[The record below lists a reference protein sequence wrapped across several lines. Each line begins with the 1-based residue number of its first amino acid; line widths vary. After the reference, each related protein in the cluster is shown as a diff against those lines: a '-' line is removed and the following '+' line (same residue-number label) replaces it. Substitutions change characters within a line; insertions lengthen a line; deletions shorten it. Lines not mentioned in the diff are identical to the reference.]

1 MDIIG
6 WILLGLIAGGVAS
19 LLVPGRTPLGC
30 IGVIIVGIAG
40 GLLGGFLFEELFGED
55 EDELSWLGS
64 ILVAILGAILILIVL
79 NAVRGRR

>member
-64 ILVAILGAILILIVL
+64 ILVAILGATLILIVL